1 MLASLIKRMGVP
13 QIDGRLNELVMY
25 NHTIWRK
32 RAKAVAIQNEC
43 YAGRI

>member
-1 MLASLIKRMGVP
+1 MEVP
-13 QIDGRLNELVMY
+13 QIDGRLTELVRY

-32 RAKAVAIQNEC
+32 RAKEVAIQNEC